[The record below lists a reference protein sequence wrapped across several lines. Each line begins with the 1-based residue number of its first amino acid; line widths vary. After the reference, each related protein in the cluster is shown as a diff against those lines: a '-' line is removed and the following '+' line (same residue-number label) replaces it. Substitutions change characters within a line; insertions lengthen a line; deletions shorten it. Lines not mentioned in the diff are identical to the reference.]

1 MRVLRGNPQQ
11 VATLNGYHNNNSTL
25 LFFPDYAGNMTTSIN
40 VIDNPD
46 FQAIRNDLLQ
56 LEEIDYVEY
65 PPDTD
70 I

>member
-11 VATLNGYHNNNSTL
+11 VAALNGYHNNNSTL
-25 LFFPDYAGNMTTSIN
+25 LFFPDYAGNMTTSVN

-46 FQAIRNDLLQ
+46 FQAIRDQLLQ

-65 PPDTD
+65 PPVEDL
-70 I
+70 

>member
-11 VATLNGYHNNNSTL
+11 VAALNGYHNNNSTL
-25 LFFPDYAGNMTTSIN
+25 LFFPDYAGNMTTSVN
-40 VIDNPD
+40 VVDNPD

-56 LEEIDYVEY
+56 LEEIDYVEF
-65 PPDTD
+65 PIQED